1 MIVPHR
7 CPTIIMKKQ
16 HAGPGLRLA
25 ILQRKKS
32 TMLPPSA
39 VKYSWETESA
49 SNTTTNNKKLIC
61 LKTLGK
67 EYKVLK
73 QKRVRGSKTLDP
85 QLKGRMETILPHAD
99 IKLLEGCSHKQSAGG
114 HAIVHLLLL
123 LPTSKEA
130 KYISQN
136 RRCTRFRN
144 IPEAKRKNSE
154 TVTAFRAEDTASSI

>member
-1 MIVPHR
+1 MIVPHH
-7 CPTIIMKKQ
+7 CPTIIMKKKQ

-32 TMLPPSA
+32 TMLAQST
-39 VKYSWETESA
+39 VKRSWETESA
-49 SNTTTNNKKLIC
+49 SNTTTNNKNLIC
-61 LKTLGK
+61 LKTL

-73 QKRVRGSKTLDP
+73 QKRVRGGKMLDP
-85 QLKGRMETILPHAD
+85 QLKGRLETILPHAD

-154 TVTAFRAEDTASSI
+154 TATAFRAEDTASSI